1 MDTIIIFGARGY
13 LGQYF
18 QAQYP
23 HAHTP
28 EVDIGDKIAVG
39 KVLDELKPDVVINAA
54 GRTGRPN
61 VDWCETHKQETHYG
75 NVTAPLVLMDECVK
89 RDIYMVQI
97 STGCMFEGDNGGKG
111 FSECDDPNF
120 FGSFYSR
127 GKAWLDAMC
136 REYPV
141 FLPRLRMPI
150 DGTTH
155 ERNLIT
161 KISKYEN
168 LLDAKKSMTY
178 LPDLMM
184 VIDKMIE
191 QRFTGP
197 LNIANPGMIS
207 PYDIMVM
214 YQKIV
219 DPAHTFGRF
228 DAAALDK
235 ETAAR
240 RSNCMLNTDKLV
252 ELGIVLPPIEDRV
265 RKALEMI
272 KEANE

>member
-1 MDTIIIFGARGY
+1 MDNIIIFGARGY

-18 QAQYP
+18 VAQYP

-28 EVDIGDKIAVG
+28 SVDIGDKIAVG

-75 NVTAPLVLMDECVK
+75 NVTAPLVLLDECVQ

-97 STGCMFEGDNGGKG
+97 STGCMFEGNNGGKG
-111 FSECDDPNF
+111 FSEEDAANF

-127 GKAWLDAMC
+127 GKAWLEQMC
-136 REYPV
+136 REFPV
-141 FLPRLRMPI
+141 FLPRLRMPV

-161 KISKYEN
+161 KIAKYEN
-168 LLDAKKSMTY
+168 ILDEPNSMTY
-178 LPDLMM
+178 LPDLIM

-191 QRFTGP
+191 KRFVGP

-207 PYDIMVM
+207 PYDIMTM
-214 YQKIV
+214 YTEIV
-219 DPAHTFGRF
+219 DPSHTFGRF
-228 DAAALDK
+228 DAAQLDQ

-240 RSNCMLNTDKLV
+240 RSNCMLNTDKLA
-252 ELGIVLPPIEDRV
+252 ELGIELPSIQDRV
-265 RKALEMI
+265 RESLEMI
-272 KEANE
+272 KKSD